1 MPPGI
6 SFADCFQSLAEVGVL
21 FMNFV
26 LASLNVLC
34 LIFGQ
39 GLNVTH
45 VSLEINSYDC
55 GLVDALGF
63 KSMIA
68 KYVRTDSTL

>member
-1 MPPGI
+1 MFAVIPPGI
-6 SFADCFQSLAEVGVL
+6 SLADCFQSLADVGV
-21 FMNFV
+21 FSMNFV
-26 LASLNVLC
+26 LASINVMC

-55 GLVDALGF
+55 SLVDALGF
-63 KSMIA
+63 KLVIV
-68 KYVRTDSTL
+68 K